1 MNAPLEMAKLLKERE
16 NSGAYTPMSGI
27 VEQLPDVMIRI
38 APKIVLD
45 SSYMS
50 SIIDIKKQDSHGNYI
65 YLNSHVWLLPLS
77 GMPKKYLLIGVETA
91 L

>member
-1 MNAPLEMAKLLKERE
+1 
-16 NSGAYTPMSGI
+16 MSGI

-65 YLNSHVWLLPLS
+65 YLNSRVWLLPLS

>member
-1 MNAPLEMAKLLKERE
+1 MAKLLKERE
-16 NSGAYTPMSGI
+16 NSGAYTPTSGV
-27 VEQLPDVMIRI
+27 VERLPDIMVRI

-45 SSYMS
+45 SSHMS

-65 YLNSHVWLLPLS
+65 YMNSRVWLLPLS
-77 GMPKKYLLIGVETA
+77 GMPKEYLLIGAETA